1 MVHDYWAANIW
12 ALYLFASRIATFALR
27 KLPIPNDIRAILE
40 TYIPFPEPSPSTVAA
55 LLLIGIY
62 PGGINMAWKVGR
74 WSLEKPLCN
83 PGKFFIHAVVF
94 CALSG
99 FMLGYHVHEK
109 AIMTAIIPLTL
120 LATNT
125 RQTARLFIRTCTFGI
140 FGILPLLFRV
150 EELPLKVM
158 LYICWMSGAIY
169 GLERIHYDHDGRK
182 RSVLT
187 IVDYISFA
195 ILACVLLFMEV
206 IHPII
211 FMPSGRLE
219 FLPLMMT
226 SVVCAIGL
234 IWCWSESLSAMYF
247 GAVKVAWR

>member
-1 MVHDYWAANIW
+1 MHDYWAANIW
-12 ALYLFASRIATFALR
+12 ALYLFASRIATFVLR
-27 KLPIPNDIRAILE
+27 KVLIPTDIRAVLE
-40 TYIPFPEPSPSTVAA
+40 ASIPFPEPSPSLVAA

-62 PGGINMAWKVGR
+62 PGGINMAWKVGK

-125 RQTARLFIRTCTFGI
+125 RQTARLFIRTCAFGI

-158 LYICWMSGAIY
+158 LYICWISGAIY
-169 GLERIHYDHDGRK
+169 GLERIHYDDEK
-182 RSVLT
+182 RSVLST
-187 IVDYISFA
+187 VDYFSFA
-195 ILACVLLFMEV
+195 ILASVLIFMEV

-226 SVVCAIGL
+226 SVICAIGL
-234 IWCWSESLSAMYF
+234 ICCWSESLSAMYF